1 MRFGTQQVPSEKLRT
16 PLLSVKYVSASTT
29 YIFLRTSSPSSQ
41 LQCSRDLSGGV
52 LHACFTFVIARSPT
66 LLWGEQTSSL
76 PVKCCLVGLSY
87 FKLGYKFYILHFR
100 PRRWLCH
107 FVNMLLKGSLF
118 EISNFFLSEEQCQCL
133 ITLKVTI
140 DLVIWFCIHCCLK
153 ICVWFDI
160 FRYQIHYTYRNT
172 KKAVLFPLLMFGC

>member
-1 MRFGTQQVPSEKLRT
+1 MYIEVILCWTTQWSCSCSLCWHCMLSES
-16 PLLSVKYVSASTT
+16 SVKWVSVQCSWALHVTKLSISEAPNCNFSQ
-29 YIFLRTSSPSSQ
+29 IFSRILMVHTDEVWYTVGPLSKARDTAALGEVRECIYNLHLARQVSCE
-41 LQCSRDLSGGV
+41 CSRDLSGGV

-76 PVKCCLVGLSY
+76 PVKCCLVGLSS

-118 EISNFFLSEEQCQCL
+118 ENF
-133 ITLKVTI
+133 
-140 DLVIWFCIHCCLK
+140 
-153 ICVWFDI
+153 
-160 FRYQIHYTYRNT
+160 
-172 KKAVLFPLLMFGC
+172 